1 MKKGLKKK
9 IIALALVAALG
20 ASAAI
25 GGTLAYFTDTDAK
38 TNEFVVG
45 NVNINL
51 IEDFDEDAAKDL
63 LPGRDIEKLVAVQ
76 NTGVNDAYVRVHIA
90 IPQAL
95 DDGDP
100 NFNASQNFLHFN
112 FESDSV
118 VDKQW
123 SWLPEYSEGSGYK
136 GNGKG
141 HFNFY
146 TTQVDGKWYNVYV
159 VTYRSVLG
167 HGEITGTDALS
178 NVYMDPT
185 VDTVV
190 IDGVEYYKDT
200 KGNKVKVEEFKN
212 FDILV
217 AAEGTQAEGFANAY
231 EALDTAFGKPGTYT
245 VNWTPVYNEPV
256 IE

>member
-1 MKKGLKKK
+1 M
-9 IIALALVAALG
+9 
-20 ASAAI
+20 
-25 GGTLAYFTDTDAK
+25 
-38 TNEFVVG
+38 
-45 NVNINL
+45 
-51 IEDFDEDAAKDL
+51 
-63 LPGRDIEKLVAVQ
+63 
-76 NTGVNDAYVRVHIA
+76 HIA

-100 NFNASQNFLHFN
+100 SFDASQNFLHFN

-118 VDKQW
+118 DFGQW
-123 SWLPEYSEGSGYK
+123 SWLPEFSYDSGYK

-141 HFNFY
+141 NFNFY
-146 TTQVDGKWYNVYV
+146 TAQVDGKWYNVYV

-190 IDGVEYYKDT
+190 IDGVEYSQDT

-212 FDILV
+212 FNILV
-217 AAEGTQAEGFANAY
+217 AAEGTQEEGFENAY
-231 EALDTAFGKPGTYT
+231 DALNTAFGKPGTYT
-245 VNWTPVYNEPV
+245 VNWTAVDNDA
-256 IE
+256 